1 VRLHLSLPC
10 SGISDSIFK
19 IAISSVIY
27 SFELSFEL
35 RLLRWLSIILSN
47 LSRYSRHQLAW
58 VFSFENSLVFGG
70 DFGTAA

>member
-10 SGISDSIFK
+10 SSISGSIFK

-27 SFELSFEL
+27 SFELSFEF
-35 RLLRWLSIILSN
+35 RLLRWLSTVPSN